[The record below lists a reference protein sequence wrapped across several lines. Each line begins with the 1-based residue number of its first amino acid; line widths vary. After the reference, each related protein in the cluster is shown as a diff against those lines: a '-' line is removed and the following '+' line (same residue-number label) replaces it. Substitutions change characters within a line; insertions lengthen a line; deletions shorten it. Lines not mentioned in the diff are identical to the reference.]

1 MENRG
6 AGRQRAVCESCGL
19 NMLLLAHY
27 TSTPEWKAAE
37 ALQLQ
42 ASESMAF
49 GKAAK
54 GHKDW

>member
-1 MENRG
+1 M
-6 AGRQRAVCESCGL
+6 SPCGL

-27 TSTPEWKAAE
+27 TCTPEWKVAE

-49 GKAAK
+49 GKADK
-54 GHKDW
+54 GHRTGEERRLSSHNHFL